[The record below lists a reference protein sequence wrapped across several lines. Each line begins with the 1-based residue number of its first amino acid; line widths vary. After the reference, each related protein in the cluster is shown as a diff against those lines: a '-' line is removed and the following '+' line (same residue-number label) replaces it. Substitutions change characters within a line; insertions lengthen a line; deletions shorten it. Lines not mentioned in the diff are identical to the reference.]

1 MKKKLLSLLL
11 VPTMLAAT
19 LTACASAE
27 KSSNTAAVFNAET
40 KPATQSTME
49 VNRQVYDFLNFEDTS
64 ELENAER
71 GFIAA
76 PDTLNLRG
84 ENGRIVW
91 TQDAYA
97 FLDKDAPDTA
107 NPSLWRNT
115 QLNHIYGL
123 FEVTDGIYQV
133 RGYDISNITFVR
145 SEHGWIIMD
154 CGSSKYTAAEA
165 LKLFRSKMG
174 DARIVAI
181 VISHAHVDHYGGIE
195 GLIAPEDAADS
206 SLPLDEQIASGKTA
220 IIVPKGF
227 TDAVMKENVFVG
239 TAMKRRAFFQYG
251 SMLPYGEQGRLSVGI
266 GLTAVQ
272 TGVGYIAP
280 TFEVA
285 DSIYETTIDGVTAIF
300 QQTPGTESPA
310 EMNTYFPDSKALWMA
325 ENCSGTMHNLYTLR
339 GAEVRDGAAWASY
352 ITEAISLYGKDA
364 EVTFQSHNW
373 PHWGKETVNEYMTNT
388 AAIYKFIHDQTLLYI
403 NEGYT
408 STEIASMIRLPEELE
423 KVWYTRQYYGTL
435 KHNVKAVYQKYM
447 GWYDAN
453 PIHLDELTPSEYA
466 KKLVEYL
473 GDTDKVLE
481 MARAD
486 YEKGEYQ
493 WVAQITKELV
503 YADPANQKARNLCAD
518 ALEQLGYQAESG
530 AWRNAY
536 LMGAAELRNGNL
548 SGRARTANGLT
559 NSMRAMTV
567 SMLLDYIAILTDA
580 NAAQNDDVTLN
591 LTVTDVNEKFY
602 VTRKNGILLVY
613 PGENRPDAQASVTC
627 KRLQLF
633 ALMMGQQA
641 GQVQISGDATALK
654 RLLAY
659 ASKFEKTFNVIEP

>member
-1 MKKKLLSLLL
+1 MKKKMLSLLL

-19 LTACASAE
+19 LTVCASAE
-27 KSSNTAAVFNAET
+27 KSSDTAAVFNAET
-40 KPATQSTME
+40 KSATQSTIE

-84 ENGRIVW
+84 ENGRTVW

-123 FEVTDGIYQV
+123 FKVTDGIYQV

-339 GAEVRDGAAWASY
+339 GAEVRDANGWARY
-352 ITEAISLYGKDA
+352 ITEAQSLFPDA
-364 EVTFQSHNW
+364 EVVFQAHNW

-388 AAIYKFIHDQTLLYI
+388 AAIYKFIHDQTLMYI

-423 KVWYTRQYYGTL
+423 KQLQYLSENGYETIFFEDLSHIEQYEKPVLLTFDDGYDDNAETL
-435 KHNVKAVYQKYM
+435 LPLLQKYGM
-447 GWYDAN
+447 KATIFLIAGDVGKPHKLTRAQLAELVQSGLVSIQSHGWSHRNMAALSPLALLWELVRSQSAIFTLTGRFPVALSYPNGNSSARTRKIASWFYTYGVRTCAGVYETGSD
-453 PIHLDELTPSEYA
+453 PLLIERITVSRDTTLDEFKRE
-466 KKLVEYL
+466 
-473 GDTDKVLE
+473 LE
-481 MARAD
+481 
-486 YEKGEYQ
+486 
-493 WVAQITKELV
+493 I
-503 YADPANQKARNLCAD
+503 P
-518 ALEQLGYQAESG
+518 
-530 AWRNAY
+530 
-536 LMGAAELRNGNL
+536 
-548 SGRARTANGLT
+548 
-559 NSMRAMTV
+559 
-567 SMLLDYIAILTDA
+567 
-580 NAAQNDDVTLN
+580 
-591 LTVTDVNEKFY
+591 
-602 VTRKNGILLVY
+602 
-613 PGENRPDAQASVTC
+613 
-627 KRLQLF
+627 
-633 ALMMGQQA
+633 
-641 GQVQISGDATALK
+641 
-654 RLLAY
+654 
-659 ASKFEKTFNVIEP
+659 